1 MEWSTHT
8 ETAPSKL
15 FPQQYASDGQLE
27 TGGIFEVL
35 VVRWLPQICSDYI
48 FIHHGHVQLCIAR
61 PNMNFPLPPTHKI
74 RPMVIWI
81 VHFWQ
86 RGSSLRQVMAT
97 ATTVGKSRESSIG
110 SAAIMVTMISM
121 LGKSCASVGAIRKV
135 RFEEKPDSIYR
146 AVSCICPDWS
156 VSWSVSSR

>member
-1 MEWSTHT
+1 
-8 ETAPSKL
+8 
-15 FPQQYASDGQLE
+15 
-27 TGGIFEVL
+27 
-35 VVRWLPQICSDYI
+35 
-48 FIHHGHVQLCIAR
+48 
-61 PNMNFPLPPTHKI
+61 
-74 RPMVIWI
+74 
-81 VHFWQ
+81 
-86 RGSSLRQVMAT
+86 MAT

-156 VSWSVSSR
+156 VSWSVSSSGGTLCRDKRRLIGPPIIVIARRSQKNRD

>member
-1 MEWSTHT
+1 MEYAYGNSSLEAASLAVGQWRSIRNRRYIWS
-8 ETAPSKL
+8 SC
-15 FPQQYASDGQLE
+15 
-27 TGGIFEVL
+27 
-35 VVRWLPQICSDYI
+35 CSLTPPDMFRLY
-48 FIHHGHVQLCIAR
+48 FLIHHGHVQLCIAR

-146 AVSCICPDWS
+146 AVSCMCPDWS
-156 VSWSVSSR
+156 VSWSVFSR